1 MSASAAVTRASP
13 GSATAET
20 RGRRADW
27 LPALAVGA
35 AGMAA
40 LVVLSLLVRN
50 EPTPRGDDL
59 VYEHMAQA
67 PLATHAFPFAYRI
80 AIPWLVHVL
89 PFGHT
94 LSFRALAWLC
104 SGAAG
109 ALLYVLLRRVGA
121 RPRLAAALG
130 IALVVSPPLL
140 VASLRQGRNPDPMTL
155 LVVVAG
161 TLCIVERR
169 VAALAVTMALG
180 AANRES
186 ALFLGPFAYAFWAER
201 PWDATAARRVLTAT
215 LPAAALFVTL
225 RFAIPTVGREQ
236 VIGYGSAL
244 GGRVDVVRAGLAD
257 IVVQARRIFVVFGPL
272 WLLAPLAL
280 RDLRLARRGLVL
292 LLLCLGAM
300 TFALDWARILLIA
313 APVVYPAAA
322 HAMRLRPRLQVAV
335 VVGWFVVIAAY
346 AVYMDLEGVQRNI
359 IDLPAPGRT
368 TE

>member
-1 MSASAAVTRASP
+1 MSGPLVGSPP
-13 GSATAET
+13 GSAGAPKPDAS
-20 RGRRADW
+20 RREW
-27 LPALAVGA
+27 VPAVAVGA
-35 AGMAA
+35 VGMAA

-94 LSFRALAWLC
+94 FSFRALAWLC

-109 ALLYVLLRRVGA
+109 GVLYVLLRRVAA

-140 VASLRQGRNPDPMTL
+140 VASLRQGRNPDPLTL
-155 LVVVAG
+155 LVVVTAA
-161 TLCIVERR
+161 LCIVERR
-169 VAALAVTMALG
+169 VAALGAVMAVG
-180 AANRES
+180 ALNRES
-186 ALFLGPFAYAFWAER
+186 ALFLGPFAYAYWAER
-201 PWDATAARRVLTAT
+201 PWDAAAARRALAAT

-225 RFAIPTVGREQ
+225 RFAIPTVGRDQ

-244 GGRVDVVRAGLAD
+244 GGRVDVIRAGLDD
-257 IVVQARRIFVVFGPL
+257 ILVQARRIFVVFGPL
-272 WLLAPLAL
+272 WLLAPFAL

-292 LLLCLGAM
+292 LLLCLVAM

-322 HAMRLRPRLQVAV
+322 WAVRHRPRLQVAAV
-335 VVGWFVVIAAY
+335 VVWFGLIAAY
-346 AVYMDLEGVQRNI
+346 AVYMDVEGVQKNI
-359 IDLPAPGRT
+359 IDLPASGRT